1 MFLLFGLGNFG
12 SKYQAQRHNAGYWL
26 IESLLKKL
34 NLPPLTLQKKLK
46 TRLSKDKN
54 LILAINETFMNECG
68 PSLQSTA
75 HFYKIKPSNIYL
87 AHDDLDLEVGES
99 KIQFDRGPAG
109 HHGVESVIQA
119 LGTQS
124 FHRIRLGIGRHPKI
138 TPEKYVLTPPNFFEK
153 LRINKNIS
161 QTSTDIIS
169 KLKLSGL

>member
-12 SKYQAQRHNAGYWL
+12 SKYQAHRHNAGYWL
-26 IESLLKKL
+26 VESLLKKL

-54 LILAINETFMNECG
+54 LILATNETFMNESG

-75 HFYKIKPSNIYL
+75 HFYKIKPANIYL
-87 AHDDLDLEVGES
+87 AHDDLDLKVGES

-109 HHGVESVIQA
+109 HHGVESVIQV

-161 QTSTDIIS
+161 QTSADIIS